1 MVYIVYLVT
10 LICINM
16 HGYHTGS
23 AHEVVPDYD
32 ASSVSPVATLAML
45 FARQYCDEEEDETR
59 IAKEQGGR
67 S

>member
-1 MVYIVYLVT
+1 
-10 LICINM
+10 M

-59 IAKEQGGR
+59 IAKGQGGI